1 MTIAG
6 TGKLGAEGNGVDRL
20 TEKAATERTRAVDA
34 AILSIEKQ
42 FGRGSIMKLG
52 TSERQAVDPIPTG
65 SIALDLALGVGGM
78 PRGRIT
84 EIFGPESSGKTTL
97 CQHILAEAQKKGGVV
112 AFIDVEHALD
122 PTYARACGVNV
133 DELLVSQ
140 PDTGEQALEITE
152 TLIRS
157 SGVDC
162 VVLDSVAA
170 LVPRA
175 EIEGDMGDSSMG
187 MQARLMSQALRKL
200 TGAVSRSNTAL
211 VFTNQLREKIG
222 VMFGNPETTPGGRA
236 LKFYASVRL
245 DIRRV
250 ETIKTGTESVGNR
263 VRVKVVKNKVSP
275 TFRVAEFDVM
285 YGEGISKEGGLL
297 DVGVAMDV
305 VTKTGAWFTFGE
317 TRLGQGR
324 EASKEFLKGNK
335 DLAVEIDRRIRA
347 KMADMALPVEGIEE
361 AE

>member
-1 MTIAG
+1 MMAISGSTKPG
-6 TGKLGAEGNGVDRL
+6 VEGNGVERNERISIDR
-20 TEKAATERTRAVDA
+20 ASTERTRAVDA
-34 AILSIEKQ
+34 AILAIEKQ

-52 TSERQAVDPIPTG
+52 TSERQQVDAIPTG
-65 SIALDLALGVGGM
+65 SIALDLAIGVGGI

-97 CQHILAEAQKKGGVV
+97 CQHVLAEAQKKGGVV

-122 PTYARACGVNV
+122 PRYARACGVNV

-157 SGVDC
+157 GGVDC
-162 VVLDSVAA
+162 VVVDSVAA

-175 EIEGDMGDSSMG
+175 EIEGEMGDSFMG

-245 DIRRV
+245 DIRRI
-250 ETIKTGTESVGNR
+250 ETIKSGTDSIGSR
-263 VRVKVVKNKVSP
+263 VRVKVVKNKVAAP
-275 TFRVAEFDVM
+275 FRVAEFDIM

-305 VTKTGAWFTFGE
+305 VSKTGAWFNFGE

-324 EASKEFLKGNK
+324 EAAKEFLKTSP
-335 DLAVEIDRRIRA
+335 EIAAEIESRIR
-347 KMADMALPVEGIEE
+347 GQIN
-361 AE
+361 